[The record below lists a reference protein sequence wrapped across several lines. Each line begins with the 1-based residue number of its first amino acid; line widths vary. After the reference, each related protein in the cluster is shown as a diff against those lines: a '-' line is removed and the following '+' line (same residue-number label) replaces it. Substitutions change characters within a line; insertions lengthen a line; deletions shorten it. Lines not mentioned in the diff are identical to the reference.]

1 MSTLNEIKAAAAT
14 LPVEDRSE
22 LVAWLS
28 ESKDVWEIR
37 RDQLRREI
45 QAGLDDIERGEVAP
59 PAEAAQELQ
68 VQELQVCPR
77 RSSPD
82 RLDIMSGQRA
92 RQSPVEILVEQDAHS
107 DRRRERVRTADFQ
120 QRDDLLPL
128 HR

>member
-28 ESKDVWEIR
+28 ESKDVWKIR

-59 PAEAAQELQ
+59 LDMAEIKRKA
-68 VQELQVCPR
+68 
-77 RSSPD
+77 
-82 RLDIMSGQRA
+82 RA
-92 RQSPVEILVEQDAHS
+92 RFEAE
-107 DRRRERVRTADFQ
+107 RRN
-120 QRDDLLPL
+120 
-128 HR
+128 